1 MITGKLMMW
10 HFVLAVKAVLVRCT
24 TIMLAIKPITQT
36 VSGRNQI
43 LLRISGTVLAIRNT
57 IVLAIKPIAKT
68 LISNFAQAN
77 FLVRCISHAYTM
89 HLMHVGLWHKM
100 IRNYFL

>member
-1 MITGKLMMW
+1 MIAGKLMVR
-10 HFVLAVKAVLVRCT
+10 HFVSAVKAALVVCT

-36 VSGRNQI
+36 VSGRSQI

-68 LISNFAQAN
+68 
-77 FLVRCISHAYTM
+77 
-89 HLMHVGLWHKM
+89 
-100 IRNYFL
+100 